1 MAVALLALLGIAGGA
16 MIVAALPG
24 ADRPVVTAA
33 PSEAAVATPTPGRR
47 RPQNPGRADTEAAVN
62 PRAPATPA
70 PTALPAGEVSDLCE
84 IFFDIPCGLGAGR
97 YAPSRF
103 RPAFDIELGDGW
115 SNAVHGED
123 IVTLTRPEGAM
134 TFAGRI
140 ARSTRTARRM
150 NRGRGRRTS
159 SRRSSPPTG
168 SARRIRRR
176 CGSMDDV
183 ASRPTSRLR

>member
-1 MAVALLALLGIAGGA
+1 

-33 PSEAAVATPTPGRR
+33 PSEAAVATPTPG
-47 RPQNPGRADTEAAVN
+47 PTPTPE
-62 PRAPATPA
+62 PTPAPTPTPEPTPLATPA

-103 RPAFDIELGDGW
+103 RPAFDIELGEGW
-115 SNAVHGED
+115 STAVHGED
-123 IVTLTRPEGAM
+123 ILTLTRPEGAI

-140 ARSTRTARRM
+140 
-150 NRGRGRRTS
+150 
-159 SRRSSPPTG
+159 
-168 SARRIRRR
+168 
-176 CGSMDDV
+176 
-183 ASRPTSRLR
+183 